1 MAFGLEMIKNPKSGY
16 MKTVLLN
23 VIAVLLLVAASP
35 ASAYQLQGTSNG
47 ACMKDGSAC
56 TVRCDNG
63 QLAGTMYWN
72 GSVWTD
78 GVKSDPDMNAEAQK
92 ICAANGS
99 TSKAPVRRLIVKL
112 LKGKSRASV

>member
-1 MAFGLEMIKNPKSGY
+1 
-16 MKTVLLN
+16 MKT
-23 VIAVLLLVAASP
+23 LLLSAVAFALLVSSSP
-35 ASAYQLQGTSNG
+35 ASAFQLQGG
-47 ACMKDGSAC
+47 CMKDGSMC
-56 TVRCDNG
+56 TVLCNNG

-99 TSKAPVRRLIVKL
+99 ACT
-112 LKGKSRASV
+112 